1 MKSVSKFSEW
11 FIRHKACGNFAVLL
25 VSVFSLFL
33 CMSLQTNTFSIMFHV
48 LSALADASVI
58 TLPFLFLQGR
68 WQYIGAGVSLF
79 WGIVVLANVLYF
91 RNFADLIPG
100 PLYFRNQIG
109 DSLVLNSAFQSLRCS
124 DILIAV
130 FSLFPLILLL
140 WHGCSSTTR
149 SDRML
154 MLIVTVIIFVM
165 SWAGTLTGEIR
176 RYRIWYPDSKESVME
191 IIYPDDAL
199 SWISYYRGSNFTGY
213 AVRVL
218 SKSLNN
224 YHELTAEDLEEI
236 RSCIRSHSYG
246 GEIIPCINQ
255 PDNLIFIVVES
266 LPARALSMADAE
278 YVAPVLS
285 SLMNDSSSVTVKR
298 CRILIELG
306 QSSDAQFIYNT
317 GLLPLRN
324 NIFVTYY
331 AANDYPGLAKALK
344 KESLEIIGEKK
355 TLWSHALT
363 NKSYGY
369 DRILDNIVDWNALN
383 QDGIILDSAVEEI
396 KKVRKPFYAFVTTL
410 SMHDPYDVV
419 KVKPKLSPD
428 SLSDSN
434 PRYLEYME
442 RLHHF
447 DESLGRFLRR
457 LKSSGLYN
465 NSCIVISGDHHIR
478 PEAGIPSLNDDA
490 VPLIILNSSIK
501 GEHATEATQLDV
513 FPTILDIMGVGDYEY
528 MGVKYRGLG
537 KTIFRQKPGSGPEM
551 PTDRDY
557 EVSEMIIRHK

>member
-1 MKSVSKFSEW
+1 MERMKSVSKFSEW
-11 FIRHKACGNFAVLL
+11 FIRHKACGNFAMLF

-33 CMSLQTNTFSIMFHV
+33 CMSLQSNTFSIMFHV

-130 FSLFPLILLL
+130 FSFFPLILLF
-140 WHGCSSTTR
+140 WRGCSYTTR

-154 MLIVTVIIFVM
+154 MSIVTVIIFVM

-176 RYRIWYPDSKESVME
+176 RYRIWYLDSKESVME

-246 GEIIPCINQ
+246 GEIIPCINE

-298 CRILIELG
+298 SRILIELG
-306 QSSDAQFIYNT
+306 QSSDAQFIYNQ
-317 GLLPLRN
+317 
-324 NIFVTYY
+324 
-331 AANDYPGLAKALK
+331 DYC
-344 KESLEIIGEKK
+344 
-355 TLWSHALT
+355 H
-363 NKSYGY
+363 
-369 DRILDNIVDWNALN
+369 
-383 QDGIILDSAVEEI
+383 
-396 KKVRKPFYAFVTTL
+396 
-410 SMHDPYDVV
+410 
-419 KVKPKLSPD
+419 
-428 SLSDSN
+428 
-434 PRYLEYME
+434 
-442 RLHHF
+442 
-447 DESLGRFLRR
+447 
-457 LKSSGLYN
+457 
-465 NSCIVISGDHHIR
+465 
-478 PEAGIPSLNDDA
+478 
-490 VPLIILNSSIK
+490 
-501 GEHATEATQLDV
+501 
-513 FPTILDIMGVGDYEY
+513 
-528 MGVKYRGLG
+528 
-537 KTIFRQKPGSGPEM
+537 
-551 PTDRDY
+551 
-557 EVSEMIIRHK
+557 